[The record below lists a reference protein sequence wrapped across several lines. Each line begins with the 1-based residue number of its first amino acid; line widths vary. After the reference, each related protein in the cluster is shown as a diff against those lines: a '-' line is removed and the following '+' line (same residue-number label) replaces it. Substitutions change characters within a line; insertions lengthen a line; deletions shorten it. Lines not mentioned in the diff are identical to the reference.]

1 MPSREPRGILEVV
14 LQGREAMSVMTQ
26 RPIEHARSR
35 LLQFGP
41 SQLSDA
47 EVLALLIGSGIR
59 SRDALDLA
67 AALLRTGGGLQG
79 VAGDAGRLRTRG
91 VGEARI
97 ARIMAALE
105 FGRRCLEGPIDRRRS
120 FANPADAAR
129 CFRARLADLGHE
141 VFSCLFLDTRHRMIR
156 HEPLFRGTI
165 DGAAVYPR
173 EIVKQALGCNAAAV
187 ILGHNHPSGDC
198 EPSEADRNITVKIA
212 KALALVDIRLLDHL
226 VVSREGHVSLA
237 ERGWI

>member
-1 MPSREPRGILEVV
+1 MRVTPHCPV
-14 LQGREAMSVMTQ
+14 
-26 RPIEHARSR
+26 EHARLR
-35 LLQFGP
+35 LRRFGAG
-41 SQLSDA
+41 QLTDA
-47 EVLALLIGSGIR
+47 EVLALVIGSGIR

-67 AALLRTGGGLQG
+67 ANLLRAGGGLARL
-79 VAGDAGRLRTRG
+79 AGSPDSLRTRG
-91 VGEARI
+91 IGDARI
-97 ARIMAALE
+97 ARVTAALE
-105 FGRRCLEGPIDRRRS
+105 LGRRCLEGPVDRRRA
-120 FANPADAAR
+120 FNDPADAAR

-156 HEPLFRGTI
+156 YEALFRGTI

-173 EIVKQALGCNAAAV
+173 EIVKLALGCDAAAV

-198 EPSEADRNITVKIA
+198 EPSEADRSITVKIA
-212 KALALVDIRLLDHL
+212 RALALVDIRLLDHL

>member
-1 MPSREPRGILEVV
+1 
-14 LQGREAMSVMTQ
+14 MSS
-26 RPIEHARSR
+26 PKSPLEHARLR

-41 SQLSDA
+41 SQLTDA
-47 EVLALLIGSGIR
+47 EVLAVLLGSGVK

-67 AALLRTGGGLQG
+67 AGMLRTSGGLRQL
-79 VAGDAGRLRTRG
+79 AGTADRLGAEGIGRAR
-91 VGEARI
+91 VARI
-97 ARIMAALE
+97 LAALE
-105 FGRRCLEGPIDRRRS
+105 LGRRCLVGPVDRRRA
-120 FANPADAAR
+120 FTRPDDAAR
-129 CFRARLADLGHE
+129 CFQAHLGDLGHE

-156 HEPLFRGTI
+156 YEALFRGTV

-173 EIVKQALGCNAAAV
+173 EIIKQAIRYDAAAV

-198 EPSEADRNITVKIA
+198 EPSEADRNITLRIA

>member
-1 MPSREPRGILEVV
+1 
-14 LQGREAMSVMTQ
+14 MTSLRDSPVEQARQ
-26 RPIEHARSR
+26 RLMRAGS
-35 LLQFGP
+35 
-41 SQLSDA
+41 SQLSDI
-47 EVLALLIGSGIR
+47 EVLAVLLGGGIR
-59 SRDALDLA
+59 SREALELA
-67 AALLRTGGGLQG
+67 AAVLRETGGI
-79 VAGDAGRLRTRG
+79 GRLGDNAGALRQPG
-91 VGEARI
+91 LGDARI
-97 ARIMAALE
+97 ARIHAAVEL
-105 FGRRCLEGPIDRRRS
+105 GRRCLAGPADRRRT

-129 CFRARLADLGHE
+129 CFRARLGDLGHE

-156 HEPLFRGTI
+156 YEALFRGTI

-173 EIVKQALGCNAAAV
+173 EIVKQALSLNAAAV

-198 EPSEADRNITVKIA
+198 EPSEADRSITVRVS